1 MGNVESQ
8 YGSHSFYGDRE
19 RQLSRKRVTRSLR
32 LSGKQSYR
40 RKPEHRNSETST
52 RSSSTPSIP
61 QSLAEQGL
69 EPFDDADALPHFSSP
84 IWVDRVA
91 MNLRPMSFL
100 KDSTQ
105 EPCNSA
111 SANIPA
117 GDADNDQSTQGT
129 PNPPDGA
136 GSFKKKRSKS
146 ADVWRDDSLEVSLSD
161 ASLERLTS
169 TEDLTDSANIADV
182 TRTNSLGELYTPQSY
197 AKKLH
202 KGGALCGDSEED
214 KMLSPCED
222 DGATYGAFTLP
233 CRRSHCLSEGLTN
246 PQAGMPGRRA
256 QTIQVSFSIL
266 LSLCV
271 FLTHFPHRLSIA
283 GRTEAGA
290 KLS

>member
-61 QSLAEQGL
+61 QSLAEHGL

-91 MNLRPMSFL
+91 MNLRPMSFH
-100 KDSTQ
+100 KDSAH
-105 EPCNSA
+105 EPYSTA
-111 SANIPA
+111 SANVPA
-117 GDADNDQSTQGT
+117 VD
-129 PNPPDGA
+129 PDDDHSKQDTSKPTE

-169 TEDLTDSANIADV
+169 TEDLTDNANATEV
-182 TRTNSLGELYTPQSY
+182 TRANSLGELYTPQGY
-197 AKKLH
+197 TKKRH
-202 KGGALCGDSEED
+202 KGAALCRDSEED

-246 PQAGMPGRRA
+246 HQAAMPGRRA
-256 QTIQVSFSIL
+256 QTIQVSFSI
-266 LSLCV
+266 
-271 FLTHFPHRLSIA
+271 
-283 GRTEAGA
+283 
-290 KLS
+290 

>member
-19 RQLSRKRVTRSLR
+19 RQLSRKRVSRSLR

-61 QSLAEQGL
+61 QSLAEHGL
-69 EPFDDADALPHFSSP
+69 EPFDDTDALPHFSSP

-91 MNLRPMSFL
+91 MNLRPMSFH
-100 KDSTQ
+100 KDSAH
-105 EPCNSA
+105 EPCDNTP
-111 SANIPA
+111 ANIPA
-117 GDADNDQSTQGT
+117 VDADNDQSTQDT
-129 PNPPDGA
+129 SKPPDGA

-169 TEDLTDSANIADV
+169 TEDLTDNANNTDV
-182 TRTNSLGELYTPQSY
+182 TRANSLGELYTPQNYS
-197 AKKLH
+197 KKRH
-202 KGGALCGDSEED
+202 KGGALCRDSEGD

-233 CRRSHCLSEGLTN
+233 CRRSHCLSEGLTSH
-246 PQAGMPGRRA
+246 QAAMPGRRA
-256 QTIQVSFSIL
+256 QTIQVSFSTSVSYNL
-266 LSLCV
+266 V
-271 FLTHFPHRLSIA
+271 
-283 GRTEAGA
+283 
-290 KLS
+290 KLI